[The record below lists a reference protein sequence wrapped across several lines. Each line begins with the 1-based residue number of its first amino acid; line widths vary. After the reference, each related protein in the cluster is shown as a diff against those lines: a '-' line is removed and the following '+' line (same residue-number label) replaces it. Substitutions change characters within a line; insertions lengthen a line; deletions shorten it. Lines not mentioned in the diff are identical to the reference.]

1 MKPLVYKFAL
11 EKKASV
17 HEESQDIIKE
27 ITTNVSLLRMFSSRF
42 QSIWSKLISII
53 QVVINESRKY
63 ELEMISKLKLQA
75 LESKFDKEGIKNN
88 ADNEETYGETYSET
102 ESFVE

>member
-1 MKPLVYKFAL
+1 
-11 EKKASV
+11 
-17 HEESQDIIKE
+17 
-27 ITTNVSLLRMFSSRF
+27 
-42 QSIWSKLISII
+42 
-53 QVVINESRKY
+53 
-63 ELEMISKLKLQA
+63 MISKLKLQA